1 MPTVF
6 QQLASH
12 REITALRNVL
22 DCSLDASVLREGAAM
37 ESGSRPAWLMLLCPA
52 HSEELPEWP
61 GAATH
66 TDTGSM
72 SCGTVLDYRST
83 EEMFQ
88 SHADLWLTP
97 LTGVRPDA
105 FGGIWSE
112 VLNEADRVLAARLER
127 EADAD
132 REGEVLQGMLT
143 MMDMACRSAAE
154 DNLTQAVTSLALCE
168 TLALRL

>member
-12 REITALRNVL
+12 RETSVLRNVL
-22 DCSLDASVLREGAAM
+22 DCTLDASLLREGAAK
-37 ESGSRPAWLMLLCPA
+37 ESGTRPAWLMLMCPA

-83 EEMFQ
+83 VEMFQ
-88 SHADLWLTP
+88 SHADL
-97 LTGVRPDA
+97 
-105 FGGIWSE
+105 
-112 VLNEADRVLAARLER
+112 
-127 EADAD
+127 
-132 REGEVLQGMLT
+132 
-143 MMDMACRSAAE
+143 
-154 DNLTQAVTSLALCE
+154 
-168 TLALRL
+168 

>member
-6 QQLASH
+6 QQLAAH
-12 REITALRNVL
+12 REISALRNVL
-22 DCSLDASVLREGAAM
+22 DCSLDASVLREGAVM
-37 ESGSRPAWLMLLCPA
+37 ESGRGPAWLMFLCPA
-52 HSEELPEWP
+52 HAEELPEWP

-105 FGGIWSE
+105 FGGVWSE
-112 VLNEADRVLAARLER
+112 VLNEADRVLVARLER
-127 EADAD
+127 EADGD
-132 REGEVLQGMLT
+132 GEGEVLQGMLA
-143 MMDMACRSAAE
+143 MMDLACRSGAE
-154 DNLTQAVTSLALCE
+154 DNLTQAATSLVLCE